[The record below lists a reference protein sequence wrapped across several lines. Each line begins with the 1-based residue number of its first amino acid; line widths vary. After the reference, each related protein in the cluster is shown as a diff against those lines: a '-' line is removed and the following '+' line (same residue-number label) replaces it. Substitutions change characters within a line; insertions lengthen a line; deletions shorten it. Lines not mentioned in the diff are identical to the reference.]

1 MRKIVLLGILFL
13 SFVYVHAQQVKG
25 IINDE
30 TGKGIANATVSLLKA
45 KDSSLVKLG
54 TTDKEG
60 RFAIRAVAAGK
71 YLLNASF
78 VGYQIKYSNTFDV
91 ATTDV
96 TVPALAISKATAE
109 ALQGV
114 TVVAKKPMIE
124 VKADKMVV
132 NVENSINAVGND
144 ALELLRK
151 SPGVQVDKDDN
162 LSLAGKNGVQVFI
175 DGRPSPLSGKDLSDY
190 LKTIQS
196 TQIEA
201 IELITN
207 PSAKY
212 EAAGNA
218 GIINIRLK
226 RNKAYGT
233 NGSIT
238 AGYNIGVYSKYNA
251 ALSLN
256 QRQGKVNLF
265 GNYNYNRSLNE
276 SFMFMDRTQLDTLF
290 NQHSVNTNNASSHT
304 FKAGMDYYASS
315 RSTFGI
321 MVNGSFS
328 DGTQGM
334 DSRTRISYLPTG
346 TEQKQLLADNSI
358 ASNRKNVTTNLN
370 YRYVDTSGRQLNVD
384 FDYGHYDI
392 KTNQYQPNVYLS
404 PDGKTELSKVVYNMI
419 APTKIN
425 TYSLKADYEQDFKK
439 GKLSY
444 GGKAGYTESSNNFER
459 YNVFTSTKVKD
470 TLRSNDFRYTE
481 NINALYVNY
490 NRQYKGFMVQLGV
503 RAENTNAKGKSEGQK
518 WTNSQYVAY
527 DSTFTRHYTDL
538 FPSAAV
544 TFNKNP
550 MKQWTLSYSRR
561 IDRPAYQDLNPFEF
575 KLDEYTYQKGNTQ
588 LTPQYTNSV
597 GVSFLYKYMLTTSLN
612 YSHISNVFTQLI
624 DTIDKSKSFITK
636 KNLADQDA
644 VSLNISMP
652 LTIKKYNGF
661 FSLTNNYSHYKANF
675 GQGRTIDL
683 DAFNVLFYAQ
693 NTYKV
698 SKTVTAE
705 VSGWF
710 SSPSIWQGT
719 FKTRSMW
726 SVDAGAQKTILK
738 GKGTVKATVSDVF
751 QTMRWKAT
759 SDFAGQHVFTKG
771 GWESRLLKLSFTY
784 RFGNNQVKAA
794 RQRKTASEEESKR
807 VDGAGGSGIGG
818 GKP

>member
-1 MRKIVLLGILFL
+1 MRKFLLSGILLL
-13 SFVYVHAQQVKG
+13 SLVYTNAQDIKG
-25 IINDE
+25 SVIDE
-30 TGKGIANATVSLLKA
+30 SGKSIANATVSLLKA
-45 KDSSLVKLG
+45 KDSSLIKLG
-54 TTDKEG
+54 TTDKDG
-60 RFAIRAVAAGK
+60 AFRFKTVSAGK
-71 YLLNASF
+71 YLVSSSF
-78 VGYQIKYSNTFDV
+78 VGYQPRYSGVIDV
-91 ATTDV
+91 AAADV
-96 TVPALAISKATAE
+96 TVPALAVTKTIAE
-109 ALQGV
+109 ASQGV
-114 TVVAKKPMIE
+114 TVVSKKPMIE
-124 VKADKMVV
+124 VRADKMVV

-226 RNKAYGT
+226 KNKSYGT
-233 NGSIT
+233 NGSLT

-251 ALSLN
+251 ALALN

-276 SFMFMDRTQLDTLF
+276 FFMYMDRSQLDTLF

-315 RSTFGI
+315 RSTFGV

-334 DSRTRISYLPTG
+334 DSRTLISYEPTG
-346 TEQKQLLADNSI
+346 VQQKQLVADNSI

-370 YRYVDTSGRQLNVD
+370 YRYADTSGRSLNVD
-384 FDYGHYDI
+384 FDYGYYDI
-392 KTNQYQPNVYLS
+392 KSDQYQPNVYLT
-404 PDGKTELSKVVYNMI
+404 PDGKTELSRVVYNMI

-470 TLRSNDFRYTE
+470 TLRSNNFKYTE

-503 RAENTNAKGKSEGQK
+503 RAENTNAKGTSEGEK
-518 WTNSQYVAY
+518 WENGQYTAY
-527 DSTFTRHYTDL
+527 DSSFTRHYTDL

-544 TFNKNP
+544 TLNKNP
-550 MKQWTLSYSRR
+550 MKQWTFSYSRR

-588 LTPQYTNSV
+588 LMPQYTNSV
-597 GVSFLYKYMLTTSLN
+597 GVTFLYKYQLTTSLN
-612 YSHISNVFTQLI
+612 YSRINSVFTQLI

-636 KNLADQDA
+636 KNLANQDA

-661 FSLTNNYSHYKANF
+661 FSLTNNYSHYKADF
-675 GQGRTIDL
+675 GKGRTINL

-710 SSPSIWQGT
+710 TSPSIWQGT

-738 GKGTVKATVSDVF
+738 GKGIFKATVSDVF

-771 GWESRLLKLSFTY
+771 GWESRLLKLSFTW

-807 VDGAGGSGIGG
+807 VDGAGGGIGG

>member
-1 MRKIVLLGILFL
+1 MRKFLLSGILLL
-13 SFVYVHAQQVKG
+13 SLVYTKAQEIKG
-25 IINDE
+25 SVIDE
-30 TGKGIANATVSLLKA
+30 SGKRIANATVSLLKA

-54 TTDKEG
+54 TTDKDG
-60 RFAIRAVAAGK
+60 AFRFGTVSAGK
-71 YLLNASF
+71 YLVSSSF
-78 VGYQIKYSNTFDV
+78 VGYQPKYSGLFDV
-91 ATTDV
+91 ATADV
-96 TVPALAISKATAE
+96 TVPALTVIKTVGE
-109 ALQGV
+109 ASQGV
-114 TVVAKKPMIE
+114 TVVSKKPMIE

-175 DGRPSPLSGKDLSDY
+175 DGRPTPLSGKDLSDY

-233 NGSIT
+233 NGSLT

-251 ALSLN
+251 ALALN

-276 SFMFMDRTQLDTLF
+276 FFMYMDRSQLDTLF

-304 FKAGMDYYASS
+304 FKAGMDYYASA
-315 RSTFGI
+315 RSTFGV

-334 DSRTRISYLPTG
+334 DSRTLISYQPTG
-346 TEQKQLLADNSI
+346 VQQRQLVADNSI

-370 YRYVDTSGRQLNVD
+370 YRYADTSGRQLNMD
-384 FDYGHYDI
+384 FDYGYYNI
-392 KTNQYQPNVYLS
+392 KSDQYQPNVYLT

-444 GGKAGYTESSNNFER
+444 GGKAGYTESTNNFER

-470 TLRSNDFRYTE
+470 TLRSNDFKYTE

-503 RAENTNAKGKSEGQK
+503 RAENTNAKGTSQGEK
-518 WTNSQYVAY
+518 WQNGQYVNY
-527 DSTFTRHYTDL
+527 DSSFTRHYTDL
-538 FPSAAV
+538 FPSAAF
-544 TFNKNP
+544 TLNKNP
-550 MKQWTLSYSRR
+550 MKQWTFSYSRR

-588 LTPQYTNSV
+588 LMPQYTNSV
-597 GVSFLYKYMLTTSLN
+597 GVTFLYKYQLTTSLN

-636 KNLADQDA
+636 KNLADQNA

-652 LTIKKYNGF
+652 LTIKKYTGF
-661 FSLTNNYSHYKANF
+661 YSLTNNYSHYKANF

-719 FKTRSMW
+719 FKTQSMW
-726 SVDAGAQKTILK
+726 SVDAGAQKTILN
-738 GKGTVKATVSDVF
+738 GKGTFKATVSDVF

-771 GWESRLLKLSFTY
+771 GWESRLLKLSFTW

>member
-1 MRKIVLLGILFL
+1 MRKFLLSGILIL
-13 SFVYVHAQQVKG
+13 SLVYTYAQDIKG
-25 IINDE
+25 SVIDE
-30 TGKGIANATVSLLKA
+30 SGKSIANATVSLLKA

-54 TTDKEG
+54 TTDKDG
-60 RFAIRAVAAGK
+60 AFRFRTVTAGK
-71 YLLNASF
+71 YLVSSSF
-78 VGYQIKYSNTFDV
+78 VGYQPRFSGVIDV
-91 ATTDV
+91 AAADV
-96 TVPALAISKATAE
+96 NVPALTVTKTVAE
-109 ALQGV
+109 ASQGV
-114 TVVAKKPMIE
+114 TVVSKKPMIE
-124 VKADKMVV
+124 VRADKMVV

-226 RNKAYGT
+226 KNKSYGT
-233 NGSIT
+233 NGSLT

-251 ALSLN
+251 ALALN

-276 SFMFMDRTQLDTLF
+276 FFMFMDRNQLDTLF

-315 RSTFGI
+315 RSTFGV

-334 DSRTRISYLPTG
+334 DSRTLITYAPTN
-346 TEQKQLLADNSI
+346 TQQKQLLADNSI

-370 YRYVDTSGRQLNVD
+370 YRYIDTSGRSLNVD
-384 FDYGHYDI
+384 FDYGYYDI
-392 KTNQYQPNVYLS
+392 KSDQYQPNVYLT
-404 PDGKTELSKVVYNMI
+404 PDGKTELSRVVYNMI

-439 GKLSY
+439 GKLGY
-444 GGKAGYTESSNNFER
+444 GGKAGYTESTNNFER

-470 TLRSNDFRYTE
+470 TLRSNDFKYTE

-490 NRQYKGFMVQLGV
+490 NRQYKGFMVQVGV
-503 RAENTNAKGKSEGQK
+503 RAENTNAKGTSQGEK
-518 WTNSQYVAY
+518 WENGQYVAY
-527 DSTFTRHYTDL
+527 DSSFTRNYTDL

-544 TFNKNP
+544 TLNKNP
-550 MKQWTLSYSRR
+550 MKQWTFSYSRR

-588 LTPQYTNSV
+588 LMPQYTNSV
-597 GVSFLYKYMLTTSLN
+597 GVTFLYKYQLTTSLN
-612 YSHISNVFTQLI
+612 YSRINSVFTQLI

-636 KNLADQDA
+636 KNLANQDA

-652 LTIKKYNGF
+652 LSIKKYNGF
-661 FSLTNNYSHYKANF
+661 FSLTNNYSHYKADF
-675 GQGRTIDL
+675 GKGRTINL

-698 SKTVTAE
+698 TPTITAE

-738 GKGTVKATVSDVF
+738 GKGTFKATVSDVF
-751 QTMRWKAT
+751 QTMRWRAT

-771 GWESRLLKLSFTY
+771 GWESRLLKLSFTW

-794 RQRKTASEEESKR
+794 RQRKTASEDESKR
-807 VDGAGGSGIGG
+807 VDGAGGGIGG